1 MKSFTTISKIVAALG
16 LVSLMACSGPK
27 NEFAYLYKDVPF
39 EMPQVQR
46 PVIPALSVSITDFGA
61 VGDGIVLNTKAFA
74 DAIEHLSQK
83 GGGHLVLPAGIWR
96 TGPIELKSNIDLHVT
111 HDAILLFD
119 SAIENQIMVHS
130 DIMGVSNF
138 KYESPIHAEY
148 AKNVSITGGGVID
161 GNGQDWRPLKK
172 EKVTEKEWAQ
182 RLASGGSVNAAGNV
196 WYPEATQ
203 PAPGQRGMAPDPNR
217 KPSLSSG
224 RPTLVDLRECENVL
238 LEDCLFQNSP
248 FWNLHPLL
256 CKNVIINNVTVRNP
270 DWAQNGDGLDVE
282 SCENV
287 LIVNSTFDCGDD
299 GICIKSGANEMGRKR
314 GRPSKNILVDG
325 CTVYHG
331 HGGFVVG
338 SEMSG
343 GVENIKVTNCRFL
356 GTDVGLR
363 FKSNRGRGGVVRNIY
378 AENIYMTDIVT
389 ECILFDLFYGGQSA
403 VELLES
409 GRETTTPVAHPV
421 DETTPQFRDIYIK
434 DIVCNGARRA
444 MHFNGLP
451 EMPVENINISDCVI
465 TSQIGI
471 QLSCSK
477 DITIKNVKVT
487 AALGEPVIT
496 SNVENLIIE

>member
-1 MKSFTTISKIVAALG
+1 MKLRSLFAICLLMLSAA
-16 LVSLMACSGPK
+16 SLSTSCAKSG
-27 NEFAYLYKDVPF
+27 NEFAQLYKDLPF
-39 EMPQVQR
+39 DMPVVAR
-46 PVIPALSVSITDFGA
+46 PAIPALSVDLTDFGA
-61 VGDGIVLNTKAFA
+61 SGNGIDLNTQAFA
-74 DAIEHLSQK
+74 NAIEYLSER
-83 GGGHLVLPAGIWR
+83 GGGHLVVPAGIWR

-111 HDAILLFD
+111 RDAIILFD
-119 SAIENQIMVHS
+119 SRIELQHLVKS
-130 DIMGVSNF
+130 DILGVSNNKF
-138 KYESPIHAEY
+138 ESPIHAEY

-161 GNGQDWRPLKK
+161 GNGQDWRPLKR
-172 EKVTEKEWAQ
+172 EKVTDNEWAKFV
-182 RLASGGSVNAAGNV
+182 ASGGSVNPQGNM
-196 WYPEATQ
+196 WYPEANMTFG
-203 PAPGQRGMAPDPNR
+203 PRVPGQAST
-217 KPSLSSG
+217 PSLSSG
-224 RPTLVDLRECENVL
+224 RPTLIDIRECENVL

-256 CKNVIINNVTVRNP
+256 CKNVIIKNVTVRNP
-270 DWAQNGDGLDVE
+270 DYAQNGDGLDVE

-287 LIVNSTFDCGDD
+287 IIVNSTFDCGDD
-299 GICIKSGANEMGRKR
+299 GICIKSGMDEVGRRR

-356 GTDVGLR
+356 VTDVGLR
-363 FKSNRGRGGVVRNIY
+363 FKSRRGRGGVVRGIY
-378 AENIYMTDIVT
+378 AENLYMTDIVT
-389 ECILFDLFYGGQSA
+389 ECILFDLYYGGQSA

-409 GRETTTPVAHPV
+409 GRETTAVDIRPV

-471 QLSCSK
+471 QLNNSK
-477 DITIKNVKVT
+477 DITMKNVKVT
-487 AALGEPVIT
+487 AATGEPVVT
-496 SNVENLIIE
+496 NRVENLVIE